1 MFEQEINLCSKPLG
15 LESFLL
21 QQQNSAEPGTVIPF
35 GDAGG
40 RLRAPVAEEAWL
52 AELPHCRVDALNHL
66 LVQDGVWGE
75 GESPQSPGPQAQVAL
90 GAPRLSSW
98 SSLSYTL
105 WALLPSPSRTV
116 SALEPDLANQHT
128 DAGPGSGKDD
138 SLCGCSRSPPNRE
151 YPLSLPPRDRPSASA
166 HRTP

>member
-128 DAGPGSGKDD
+128 DTGPGSGKDD
-138 SLCGCSRSPPNRE
+138 RLCGCS
-151 YPLSLPPRDRPSASA
+151 
-166 HRTP
+166 